1 MWMSNRPR
9 FLCLVLLLFFREQ
22 RINDDTLMQ
31 ANNDNP
37 VLNNP
42 YEEPQYYY
50 DTDMN
55 GNIDYA
61 TVINGRRP
69 FGYDVNIV
77 PKKRGDKTFFSQEDF
92 ISVDPNAEFINGIRK
107 EVKAWR
113 EAGYPKASRIT
124 KELLD
129 FWFNNKERRANLRL
143 FFCQREAVET
153 AVWLNEIAER
163 DPNTGNY
170 ILNLLGERRHTVST
184 DDAYVLPRTAFKM
197 ATGTGKTVVMAMLIL
212 YNYLNKRANPMD
224 THYADHFLLCAPG
237 ITIRDRLSVLQLD
250 YSQRSNNF
258 ERTDYYHQ
266 RGLIPPQFEKELGG
280 LNASITIVN
289 YQQFLP
295 RVFSGKH
302 ASPLDGKQKWV
313 DGELVTQKDKED
325 YSVMLSRIL
334 EKGVKG
340 KRIVVIN
347 DEAHHCYL
355 PRQNKDKS
363 LTDDEKSDLKQENE
377 AAMVW
382 YEGLRQMKLLGYK
395 LQQVYDLSATP
406 YYLKGS
412 GYPEYSLFPWVVS
425 DFGLVDAIESGLVK
439 IPYLPAYDN
448 TTDLDE
454 PKLRNIYECI
464 KDKLPK
470 RGIRA
475 QKKKDKEDKVETSAL
490 AVQAPNL
497 PTLLN
502 TALEQFVKDYEDYD
516 RGLRQAYEAMGTLY
530 TAPPVLIVV
539 CNNTT
544 VSHEVY
550 RDIAGYQDGVNEDGE
565 PRYRKGRFDV
575 FSNYDGMG
583 LPKEKFPTLLI
594 DSSALDEAST
604 RIDEAFKKAYANE
617 IEEFR
622 HEYANQHGA
631 GSADNLTDADILR
644 EVVNTVGKPGK
655 LGGDIKCVVSVSM
668 LTEGWDANTVTHVC
682 GIRAFGS
689 QLLCEQVVGRA
700 LRRQSYDLIPYD
712 KLGREIDRKDLYKY
726 KEENVTYK
734 FPPEYAR
741 IIGVPFNTFKG
752 GDTVVTKP
760 QKPKAV
766 IRALPER
773 QQMEIRFPVITGY
786 RSDNI
791 EGSLKADFTG
801 LQKFQLNFNQ
811 IPTET
816 ILQTVVNGDQKM
828 LKTDYKDL
836 RDSQV
841 IYYFAHLM
849 IREYYTSREHGQ
861 QFQKFPDIKQ
871 IVETWYNEQLEIVG
885 GDGSTEQKRLVMLW
899 DYKAVLGNINEG
911 IHKANADHE
920 EISAVLNYYNP
931 EGSTIH
937 VYRPTNKTVYPTQK
951 SHVNYVIAEDNSWQQ
966 IAAKT
971 LDAME
976 CVECWVKNTYLGFR
990 IPFTVGDENKE
1001 YQPTFIV
1008 RVKGINL
1015 IVECE
1020 DFDNDKSGN
1029 KEAKR
1034 HYLKDYWIPAANNL
1048 KTYGTW
1054 DLLEVRDIDQLE
1066 KLINDKI
1073 KQL

>member
-1 MWMSNRPR
+1 
-9 FLCLVLLLFFREQ
+9 
-22 RINDDTLMQ
+22 MQ
-31 ANNDNP
+31 ANNENP

-50 DTDMN
+50 DTDLN

-77 PKKRGDKTFFSQEDF
+77 PKKRGEKTFFSQEDF

-107 EVKAWR
+107 EVKTWR

-170 ILNLLGERRHTVST
+170 ILNLLGERRHTVSK

-313 DGELVTQKDKED
+313 DGALVTQKDKED
-325 YSVMLSRIL
+325 YSVMLSHIL

-439 IPYLPAYDN
+439 IPFLPAYDN

-454 PKLRNIYECI
+454 PKLRNIYESI

-470 RGIRA
+470 RGMRA
-475 QKKKDKEDKVETSAL
+475 QKKKDKEDHVDTSAL

-712 KLGREIDRKDLYKY
+712 KLGREIDRKDLKRYNP
-726 KEENVTYK
+726 ENVTYK

-752 GDTVVTKP
+752 GQTVVTKP
-760 QKPKAV
+760 QKPKAI

-791 EGSLKADFTG
+791 EGSLTADFTG
-801 LQKFQLNFNQ
+801 LPMFKLDFGM

-816 ILQTVVNGDQKM
+816 VLETIVNGDKKM
-828 LKTDYKDL
+828 LKADYL
-836 RDSQV
+836 EFRDNEV

-849 IREYYTSREHGQ
+849 IREFYRDPNGYQ
-861 QFQKFPDIKQ
+861 QFQKFPDIKT
-871 IVETWYNEQLEIVG
+871 IVETWYNEQLEIIG

-899 DYKAVLGNINEG
+899 NYKAVLDNIMEG
-911 IHKANADHE
+911 VHKANEDHE

-937 VYRPTNKTVYPTQK
+937 VYRPTNKAVYPTQK

-966 IAAKT
+966 IATKT
-971 LDAME
+971 LDAMD

-990 IPFTVGDENKE
+990 IPYTVGDENKE

-1020 DFDNDKSGN
+1020 DFDGDKSGN

-1048 KTYGTW
+1048 KSYGTW

>member
-1 MWMSNRPR
+1 MSK
-9 FLCLVLLLFFREQ
+9 LSDQDSIQLES
-22 RINDDTLMQ
+22 IQ
-31 ANNDNP
+31 ANDNP

-42 YEEPQYYY
+42 YEEPKYYY

-55 GNIDYA
+55 GNIDYK
-61 TVINGRRP
+61 TVKDGRRP
-69 FGYDVNIV
+69 YGYDVNIV
-77 PKKRGDKTFFSQEDF
+77 PNRKGEQTIFAQDDF
-92 ISVDPNAEFINGIRK
+92 VSTDPNAEFINTIRS

-129 FWFNNKERRANLRL
+129 FWFNNKERRTSLRL

-170 ILNLLGERRHTVST
+170 ILNQLGERRHTVST

-197 ATGTGKTVVMAMLIL
+197 ATGTGKTVVMAMFIL

-237 ITIRDRLSVLQLD
+237 ITIRDRLGVLRLD
-250 YSQRSNNF
+250 YSKRSNDF

-266 RGLIPPQFEKELGG
+266 RGLIPLQFEKELGG
-280 LNASITIVN
+280 LNSSITIVN

-302 ASPLDGKQKWV
+302 ASPLDGKQKWIK
-313 DGELVTQKDKED
+313 GELVTQKDKED
-325 YSVMLSRIL
+325 YSVMLSRVL

-355 PRQNKDKS
+355 PKLNKDKS

-395 LQQVYDLSATP
+395 IQHVYDLSATP
-406 YYLKGS
+406 YFLKGS
-412 GYPEYSLFPWVVS
+412 GYKEYSLFPWVVS

-439 IPYLPAYDN
+439 IPFLPAFDN
-448 TTDLDE
+448 TDQLDE
-454 PKLRNIYECI
+454 PKLRNLYEHI
-464 KDKLPK
+464 REQLPR
-470 RGIRA
+470 RGIRG
-475 QKKKDKEDKVETSAL
+475 QRKKDKEDNVDVSLMAQPPK
-490 AVQAPNL
+490 L
-497 PTLLN
+497 PTLLKV
-502 TALEQFVKDYEDYD
+502 ALEQFVKDYEDYD
-516 RGLRQAYEAMGTLY
+516 RGLRQDYEAQGTLY

-550 RDIAGYQDGVNEDGE
+550 REIAGYQYGVNENGE
-565 PRYRKGRFDV
+565 PRYQKGNFSV
-575 FSNYDGMG
+575 FSNYDEMG
-583 LPKEKFPTLLI
+583 LPKDKFPTLLI
-594 DSSALDEAST
+594 DSSALDEAAI
-604 RIDEAFKKAYANE
+604 RIDEAFKKAYAQE
-617 IEEFR
+617 IEEYK
-622 HEYANQHGA
+622 HEYATQHGA
-631 GSADNLTDADILR
+631 GAADKITDADILR

-700 LRRQSYDLIPYD
+700 LRRQSYNLIPYNNNG
-712 KLGREIDRKDLYKY
+712 KEIQHKDIHRYNP
-726 KEENVTYK
+726 ENITYK

-752 GDTVVTKP
+752 GNTVVTPP
-760 QKPKAV
+760 QKPKNV

-773 QQMEIRFPVITGY
+773 QAAMEIRFPVITGY

-791 EGSLKADFTG
+791 EGTLKADFTG
-801 LQKFQLNFNQ
+801 LPKFVLDFNK

-816 ILQTVVNGDQKM
+816 VLQTIVNGEQKM
-828 LKTDYKDL
+828 MMADYKEL

-849 IREYYTSREHGQ
+849 IREYYTSNEHGQ
-861 QFQKFPDIKQ
+861 QFQKFPDIKK
-871 IVETWYNEQLEIVG
+871 IVEAWYNDQLEIRG
-885 GDGSTEQKRLVMLW
+885 GDGSPEQKRLVMLW
-899 DYKAVLGNINEG
+899 DYKAVLTSIMDGV
-911 IHKANADHE
+911 HQANADKE
-920 EISAVLNYYNP
+920 VISAVLNYYNP
-931 EGSTIH
+931 EGSTVH
-937 VYRPTNKTVYPTQK
+937 VFRPTNKTVYPTKK
-951 SHVNYVIAEDNSWQQ
+951 SHVNYVVTEENGWQQ
-966 IAAKT
+966 IAADT
-971 LDAME
+971 LDSMDNVVA
-976 CVECWVKNTYLGFR
+976 WVRNSYLGFR
-990 IPFTVGDENKE
+990 VPYTVGDENRE
-1001 YQPTFIV
+1001 YQPSLIV
-1008 RVKGINL
+1008 KVKLHDESTLNL
-1015 IVECE
+1015 IVECL
-1020 DFDNDKSGN
+1020 DFDGDNTGN
-1029 KEAKR
+1029 KAAKR
-1034 HYLKDYWIPAANNL
+1034 HYVKDYWIPAANNQ
-1048 KTYGTW
+1048 KKYGQW
-1054 DLLEVRDIDQLE
+1054 DLLEVRNIDNLE
-1066 KLINDKI
+1066 TLINEKI
-1073 KQL
+1073 KKQ

>member
-1 MWMSNRPR
+1 
-9 FLCLVLLLFFREQ
+9 
-22 RINDDTLMQ
+22 MQ
-31 ANNDNP
+31 ATNNENP

-55 GNIDYA
+55 GNIDYE

-69 FGYDVNIV
+69 YGYDVNIV
-77 PKKRGDKTFFSQEDF
+77 PKKRGGQTIFSQEDF
-92 ISVDPNAEFINGIRK
+92 ASVDPNAEFINTIRK

-129 FWFNNKERRANLRL
+129 FWFCNQERRANLRL

-170 ILNLLGERRHTVST
+170 ILNLLAERRHSVSA
-184 DDAYVLPRTAFKM
+184 DDAFVLPRTAFKM

-237 ITIRDRLSVLQLD
+237 ITIRDRLGVLQLD

-295 RVFSGKH
+295 RVFAGKH
-302 ASPLDGKQKWV
+302 ASPLDGKQRWV
-313 DGELVTQKDKED
+313 NGELVTQKEKED
-325 YSVMLSRIL
+325 YSVLLSRIL

-355 PRQNKDKS
+355 PRQSKDKS
-363 LTDDEKSDLKQENE
+363 LSDDEKSELKQENE
-377 AAMVW
+377 TAMVW

-439 IPYLPAYDN
+439 IPFLPAYDN
-448 TTDLDE
+448 AEGLDE
-454 PKLRNIYECI
+454 PKLRNIYESV

-470 RGIRA
+470 RGIRG
-475 QKKKDKEDKVETSAL
+475 QKKKDKEENVDKTAL
-490 AVQAPNL
+490 GIQPPKL

-502 TALEQFVKDYEDYD
+502 IALEQFVKDYEDYD

-550 RDIAGYQDGVNEDGE
+550 RDIAGYQDGVSEEGE
-565 PRYRKGRFDV
+565 PKYRKGRFDV
-575 FSNYDGMG
+575 FSNYDAMG
-583 LPKEKFPTLLI
+583 LPKDKCPTLLI
-594 DSSALDEAST
+594 DSSALDEASAT
-604 RIDEAFKKAYANE
+604 IDETFKKAYAKE

-631 GSADNLTDADILR
+631 GSADSLTDADILR

-700 LRRQSYDLIPYD
+700 LRRQSYDLVAYD
-712 KLGREIDRKDLYKY
+712 KLGREIDRKDLHRYKP
-726 KEENVTYK
+726 ENITYK

-752 GDTVVTKP
+752 GQTVVTKP
-760 QKPKAV
+760 QKPKA
-766 IRALPER
+766 ILRALPER

-786 RSDNI
+786 RSDNV
-791 EGSLKADFTG
+791 EGTLTADFTG
-801 LQKFQLNFNQ
+801 LPKFRLDFKQ

-816 ILQTVVNGDQKM
+816 VLQTIVNGDQKM
-828 LKTDYKDL
+828 LKSDYQEL
-836 RDSQV
+836 RDTQV

-849 IREYYTSREHGQ
+849 IREFYTSREHGQ
-861 QFQKFPDIKQ
+861 QFQKFPDIRR
-871 IVETWYNEQLEIVG
+871 IVETWYNEQLEIIG
-885 GDGSTEQKRLVMLW
+885 GDGSPEQKRLVMLW
-899 DYKAVLGNINEG
+899 NYKAVLDNINEG

-920 EISAVLNYYNP
+920 EITAVLNYYNP
-931 EGSTIH
+931 EGSTRY
-937 VYRPTNKTVYPTQK
+937 VYRPTNKPVYPTQK
-951 SHVNYVIAEDNSWQQ
+951 SHVNYVIAEDNSWQE

-971 LDAME
+971 FDAMD
-976 CVECWVKNTYLGFR
+976 CVEAWVRNQYLGFR
-990 IPFTVGDENKE
+990 IPYTVGDENKE
-1001 YQPTFIV
+1001 YLPTFIV
-1008 RVKGINL
+1008 KTKDVNL
-1015 IVECE
+1015 IVECQ
-1020 DFDNDKSGN
+1020 DFDADGSGN

-1048 KTYGTW
+1048 KTFGGW
-1054 DLLEVRDIDQLE
+1054 QLLEVRDIDQLE
-1066 KLINDKI
+1066 DSILKAI
-1073 KQL
+1073 

>member
-1 MWMSNRPR
+1 
-9 FLCLVLLLFFREQ
+9 
-22 RINDDTLMQ
+22 MQ

-42 YEEPQYYY
+42 YEEPMYYY

-69 FGYDVNIV
+69 YGYDVNIV

-113 EAGYPKASRIT
+113 EGGYQKASRIT

-170 ILNLLGERRHTVST
+170 ILNLLTERRHTVSS

-250 YSQRSNNF
+250 NSQRSNNF

-280 LNASITIVN
+280 LNSSITIVN

-295 RVFSGKH
+295 RVFAGKH

-313 DGELVTQKDKED
+313 NGELVTQKETES
-325 YSVMLSRIL
+325 YSVLLSRIL

-340 KRIVVIN
+340 KRIVIIN

-355 PRQNKDKS
+355 PRQTKDKS
-363 LTDDEKSDLKQENE
+363 LTTDEKNDLKQENDT
-377 AAMVW
+377 AMVW

-395 LQQVYDLSATP
+395 LQHVYDLSATP

-439 IPYLPAYDN
+439 IPFLPAYDN
-448 TTDLDE
+448 TPDLDE

-475 QKKKDKEDKVETSAL
+475 QKKKDKEDNVDTSAL
-490 AVQAPNL
+490 SVQAPNL

-550 RDIAGYQDGVNEDGE
+550 RDIAGYQDGVNKDGE
-565 PRYRKGRFDV
+565 PRYRHGRFDV

-604 RIDEAFKKAYANE
+604 RIDEVFKKAYANE

-712 KLGREIDRKDLYKY
+712 KLGREIDRKDLKKY
-726 KEENVTYK
+726 NPENITYK

-741 IIGVPFNTFKG
+741 VIGVPFNTFKG
-752 GDTVVTKP
+752 GQTVVTKP
-760 QKPKAV
+760 QKPKAI

-791 EGSLKADFTG
+791 EGSLTADFTD
-801 LQKFQLNFNQ
+801 LPKFKLDFNK
-811 IPTET
+811 IPTKT
-816 ILQTVVNGDQKM
+816 VLQTIVNGDKKM
-828 LKTDYKDL
+828 LKTDYKEL
-836 RDSQV
+836 RDSQI

-899 DYKAVLGNINEG
+899 NYKAVLDNIMEG
-911 IHKANADHE
+911 VHKANEDHE

-971 LDAME
+971 LDSME

-990 IPFTVGDENKE
+990 IPYTVGDENKE

-1020 DFDNDKSGN
+1020 DFDSDKSGN

-1048 KTYGTW
+1048 KTYGQW

>member
-1 MWMSNRPR
+1 
-9 FLCLVLLLFFREQ
+9 
-22 RINDDTLMQ
+22 MQ

-77 PKKRGDKTFFSQEDF
+77 PKKRGEKTFFSQEDF

-170 ILNLLGERRHTVST
+170 ILNLLSERRHTVSK

-363 LTDDEKSDLKQENE
+363 LTEDEKSDLKQENE

-439 IPYLPAYDN
+439 IPFLPAYDN

-454 PKLRNIYECI
+454 PKLRNIYDSI

-475 QKKKDKEDKVETSAL
+475 QKKKDKEDRSAEGRLQGKNVDTSIL
-490 AVQAPNL
+490 SVQAPNL

-712 KLGREIDRKDLYKY
+712 KLGREIDRKELYKY

-760 QKPKAV
+760 QKPKAI

-801 LQKFQLNFNQ
+801 LPKFQLNFNQ

-816 ILQTVVNGDQKM
+816 VLQTVVNGDQKM
-828 LKTDYKDL
+828 LKTDYKEL
-836 RDSQV
+836 RDLQV

-899 DYKAVLGNINEG
+899 NYKAVLDNIMEG
-911 IHKANADHE
+911 VHKANEDHE

-966 IAAKT
+966 IAAQT
-971 LDAME
+971 LDSME

-990 IPFTVGDENKE
+990 IPYTVGDENKE

-1020 DFDNDKSGN
+1020 DFDSDKSGN

>member
-1 MWMSNRPR
+1 
-9 FLCLVLLLFFREQ
+9 
-22 RINDDTLMQ
+22 MQ

-42 YEEPQYYY
+42 YEEPMYYY

-61 TVINGRRP
+61 TVIDGRRP

-107 EVKAWR
+107 EVKTWR

-129 FWFNNKERRANLRL
+129 FWFNNKERRPNLRL

-170 ILNLLGERRHTVST
+170 ILNLLTERRHTVSK

-237 ITIRDRLSVLQLD
+237 ITIRDRLAVLQLD

-280 LNASITIVN
+280 LNSSITIVN

-295 RVFSGKH
+295 RVFAGKH
-302 ASPLDGKQKWV
+302 ASPLDGKIV
-313 DGELVTQKDKED
+313 YRDGEMVQQKETED
-325 YSVMLSRIL
+325 YSVMLSRVL

-340 KRIVVIN
+340 KRIIVIN

-355 PRQNKDKS
+355 PRNTKDKS
-363 LTDDEKSDLKQENE
+363 LTDDEKSDLKQENDT
-377 AAMVW
+377 AMVW

-395 LQQVYDLSATP
+395 IQHVYDLSATP

-448 TTDLDE
+448 TPDLDE
-454 PKLRNIYECI
+454 PKLRNIYDSI

-470 RGIRA
+470 RGLRA
-475 QKKKDKEDKVETSAL
+475 QKKKDKEDNVDTSAL
-490 AVQAPNL
+490 TVQAPNL

-516 RGLRQAYEAMGTLY
+516 RGLRQAFEAMGTLY

-565 PRYRKGRFDV
+565 PRYRHGRFEV

-712 KLGREIDRKDLYKY
+712 KLGREIDRHDLYKY
-726 KEENVTYK
+726 NKENITYK

-752 GDTVVTKP
+752 GKTVVTKP
-760 QKPKAV
+760 QKPKAI

-773 QQMEIRFPVITGY
+773 QQMEIKFPVITGY

-791 EGSLKADFTG
+791 EGTLTADFTG
-801 LQKFQLNFNQ
+801 LPKFQLNFNQ

-816 ILQTVVNGDQKM
+816 ILETVVNGDQKM
-828 LKTDYKDL
+828 LKTDYKEL

-861 QFQKFPDIKQ
+861 QFQKFPDIKK
-871 IVETWYNEQLEIVG
+871 IVETWYNEQLEIIG
-885 GDGSTEQKRLVMLW
+885 GDGSPEQKRLVMLW
-899 DYKAVLGNINEG
+899 NYKAVLGNIMEG
-911 IHKANADHE
+911 VHKANADHE

-937 VYRPTNKTVYPTQK
+937 VYRPTNRPVYPTQK
-951 SHVNYVIAEDNSWQQ
+951 SHVNLVIAEDNSWQQ

-971 LDAME
+971 LDAMDS
-976 CVECWVKNTYLGFR
+976 VECWVKNTYLGFR
-990 IPFTVGDENKE
+990 IPYTVGDENKE

-1020 DFDNDKSGN
+1020 DFDSDKSGN

-1066 KLINDKI
+1066 KLINEKI
-1073 KQL
+1073 K

>member
-1 MWMSNRPR
+1 MDKDN
-9 FLCLVLLLFFREQ
+9 VITVQ
-22 RINDDTLMQ
+22 
-31 ANNDNP
+31 NDNP

-42 YEEPQYYY
+42 YEEPKYYY
-50 DTDMN
+50 DTDLS
-55 GNIDYA
+55 GNIDYNK
-61 TVINGRRP
+61 VINGRRP

-77 PKKRGDKTFFSQEDF
+77 PNKRGGQTFFSQGDF
-92 ISVDPNAEFINGIRK
+92 SSADPNAEFINTIRE
-107 EVKAWR
+107 EVKKWR
-113 EAGYPKASRIT
+113 LDGYPRASRIT

-129 FWFNNKERRANLRL
+129 YWFNNKERQSNLRL

-170 ILNLLGERRHTVST
+170 ILNLLGERRHTVSQ

-237 ITIRDRLSVLQLD
+237 ITIRDRLGVLQLD
-250 YSQRSNNF
+250 FSQRSNNF

-280 LNASITIVN
+280 LNSSITIVN

-313 DGELVTQKDKED
+313 DGKLVQQKDKED

-340 KRIVVIN
+340 KRIIIIN

-355 PRQNKDKS
+355 PKDIKEK
-363 LTDDEKSDLKQENE
+363 LNADEKSEMKSENE
-377 AAMVW
+377 NARVW

-395 LQQVYDLSATP
+395 IQHVYDLSATP

-412 GYPEYSLFPWVVS
+412 GYKEYSLYPWVVS

-439 IPYLPAYDN
+439 IPFLPAYDN
-448 TTDLDE
+448 TTDLEE
-454 PKLRNIYECI
+454 PKLRNIYEFV

-470 RGIRA
+470 RGMKA
-475 QKKKDKEDKVETSAL
+475 QKKKDKEEKVDPQNTIA
-490 AVQAPNL
+490 AQAPNL

-502 TALEQFVKDYEDYD
+502 TALEQFVKDYEDYYK
-516 RGLRQAYEAMGTLY
+516 GLRESFEAMGSLY
-530 TAPPVLIVV
+530 SAPPVMIVV

-544 VSHEVY
+544 VSYEVY
-550 RDIAGYQDGVNEDGE
+550 RDIAGYQDGVDNEGE
-565 PRYRKGRFDV
+565 PRYRHGRFPI
-575 FSNYDGMG
+575 FSNYDKMG

-594 DSSALDEAST
+594 DSSALDDASA
-604 RIDEAFKKAYANE
+604 RIDEAFKKAYAKE
-617 IEEFR
+617 IEEFK
-622 HEYANQHGA
+622 HEYANLHGA
-631 GSADNLTDADILR
+631 GSADNITDADILR

-712 KLGREIDRKDLYKY
+712 KLGREIDRKKLHKY
-726 KEENVTYK
+726 SPENVTYK

-752 GDTVVTKP
+752 GQTVVTPP
-760 QKPKAV
+760 QKPKN
-766 IRALPER
+766 ILRALPER
-773 QQMEIRFPVITGY
+773 QQQMEIRFPVITGY

-791 EGSLKADFTG
+791 EGTLVADFTN
-801 LQKFQLNFNQ
+801 LPKFKLDFNK

-816 ILQTVVNGDQKM
+816 VLQTVVNGDKQM
-828 LKTDYKDL
+828 LKTDYLEL

-861 QFQKFPDIKQ
+861 QFQRFPDIKC
-871 IVETWYNEQLEIVG
+871 IVEKWYNEQLEIVG
-885 GDGSTEQKRLVMLW
+885 GDGSQEQKRLVMLW
-899 DYKAVLGNINEG
+899 NYKAVLDNINEG

-920 EISAVLNYYNP
+920 EITAVLNYYNP
-931 EGSTIH
+931 EETTAH
-937 VYRPTNKTVYPTQK
+937 VYRATNKDVYPTEN

-971 LDAME
+971 LDSMDNVIA
-976 CVECWVKNTYLGFR
+976 WVKNDYLGLR
-990 IPFTVGDENKE
+990 IPYTVGDENKV
-1001 YQPTFIV
+1001 YLPTFIV
-1008 RVKGINL
+1008 KVKKADESIINL

-1020 DFDNDKSGN
+1020 KFDSDKTGN
-1029 KEAKR
+1029 KDSKR
-1034 HYLKDYWIPAANNL
+1034 HYLKERWIPAANNL
-1048 KTYGTW
+1048 KTYGQW
-1054 DLLEVRDIDQLE
+1054 DLLEVENIDQLKE
-1066 KLINDKI
+1066 LINVKI
-1073 KQL
+1073 K

>member
-1 MWMSNRPR
+1 
-9 FLCLVLLLFFREQ
+9 
-22 RINDDTLMQ
+22 MQ

-42 YEEPQYYY
+42 YEEPRYYY

-61 TVINGRRP
+61 TIIDGRRP

-77 PKKRGDKTFFSQEDF
+77 PKKRGEKTFFSQEDF

-113 EAGYPKASRIT
+113 DAGYPKASRIT

-129 FWFNNKERRANLRL
+129 FWFNNKERRPNLRL

-163 DPNTGNY
+163 DPNTGYY
-170 ILNLLGERRHTVST
+170 ILNLLAERRHTVSK
-184 DDAYVLPRTAFKM
+184 DDNFVLPRTAFKM
-197 ATGTGKTVVMAMLIL
+197 ATGTGKTVVMAMFIL
-212 YNYLNKRANPMD
+212 YNYLNKRATPMD

-250 YSQRSNNF
+250 YSQRSNNY
-258 ERTDYYHQ
+258 ERSDYYHQ

-280 LNASITIVN
+280 LNSSITILN

-302 ASPLDGKQKWV
+302 ASPLDGKIV
-313 DGELVTQKDKED
+313 YRDGEMVQQKESED
-325 YSVMLSRIL
+325 YSVLLSRVL

-355 PRQNKDKS
+355 PRQTKDKS
-363 LTDDEKSDLKQENE
+363 LTDDEKSDLKQENDT
-377 AAMVW
+377 AMVW

-395 LQQVYDLSATP
+395 LQHVYDLSATP

-470 RGIRA
+470 RGLRA
-475 QKKKDKEDKVETSAL
+475 QKKKDKEDQEKNDGKDAKTSAL
-490 AVQAPNL
+490 AQAPNL

-516 RGLRQAYEAMGTLY
+516 RGLRHAYEEMGSLY
-530 TAPPVLIVV
+530 SAPPVLIVV

-550 RDIAGYQDGVNEDGE
+550 RDLAGYQDGVNEDGE
-565 PRYRKGRFDV
+565 PRYRHGRFEV
-575 FSNYDGMG
+575 FSNYDGYG
-583 LPKEKFPTLLI
+583 NPKPKCPTLLI

-604 RIDEAFKKAYANE
+604 RIDDSFKKAYAQE
-617 IEEFR
+617 IEDFR
-622 HEYANQHGA
+622 HEFANQHGA

-700 LRRQSYDLIPYD
+700 LRRQSYDLIPYN
-712 KLGREIDRKDLYKY
+712 KQGKEIDRKELYKY
-726 KEENVTYK
+726 NKENITYK

-752 GDTVVTKP
+752 GKTVVTKP
-760 QKPKAV
+760 QKPKAI

-773 QQMEIRFPVITGY
+773 QQMEIKFPVITGY

-791 EGSLKADFTG
+791 EGSLTANFTDLPKFKLDFN
-801 LQKFQLNFNQ
+801 K

-816 ILQTVVNGDQKM
+816 VLQTVVNGDQKM
-828 LKTDYKDL
+828 LKTDYKEL

-841 IYYFAHLM
+841 VYYFAHLM
-849 IREYYTSREHGQ
+849 IREYYTSPEHGQ
-861 QFQKFPDIKQ
+861 QFQKFPDIRN
-871 IVETWYNEQLEIVG
+871 IVEQWYNEQLEIIG
-885 GDGSTEQKRLVMLW
+885 GDGSAEQKRLVMLW
-899 DYKAVLGNINEG
+899 NYKAVLSNIMEG
-911 IHKANADHE
+911 VHKANADHE

-931 EGSTIH
+931 EGSTSH
-937 VYRPTNKTVYPTQK
+937 VYRPTNRPVYSTLK

-966 IAAKT
+966 IAAQT
-971 LDAME
+971 LDSME
-976 CVECWVKNTYLGFR
+976 CVETWVKNTYLGFR
-990 IPFTVGDENKE
+990 IPYTVGDENKE
-1001 YQPTFIV
+1001 YQPTFIIK
-1008 RVKGINL
+1008 VKGINL

-1020 DFDNDKSGN
+1020 DFDSDKSGN
-1029 KEAKR
+1029 KGDKH

-1054 DLLEVRDIDQLE
+1054 DLLEVNDIDQLE
-1066 KLINDKI
+1066 KLINEKI
-1073 KQL
+1073 KNL

>member
-1 MWMSNRPR
+1 
-9 FLCLVLLLFFREQ
+9 
-22 RINDDTLMQ
+22 MQ

-42 YEEPQYYY
+42 YEEPMYYY

-61 TVINGRRP
+61 TVIDGRRP

-107 EVKAWR
+107 EVKTWR

-129 FWFNNKERRANLRL
+129 FWFNNKERRPNLRL

-170 ILNLLGERRHTVST
+170 ILNLLTERRHTVSK

-237 ITIRDRLSVLQLD
+237 ITIRDRLAVLQLD

-280 LNASITIVN
+280 LNSSITIVN

-295 RVFSGKH
+295 RVFAGKH
-302 ASPLDGKQKWV
+302 ASPLDGKIV
-313 DGELVTQKDKED
+313 YRDGEMVQQKETED
-325 YSVMLSRIL
+325 YSVMLSRVL

-340 KRIVVIN
+340 KRIIVIN

-355 PRQNKDKS
+355 PRNTKDKS
-363 LTDDEKSDLKQENE
+363 LTDDEKSDLKQENDT
-377 AAMVW
+377 AMVW

-395 LQQVYDLSATP
+395 IQHVYDLSATP

-448 TTDLDE
+448 TPDLDE
-454 PKLRNIYECI
+454 PKLRNIYDSI

-470 RGIRA
+470 RGLRA
-475 QKKKDKEDKVETSAL
+475 QKKKDKEDNVDTSAL
-490 AVQAPNL
+490 TVQAPNL

-516 RGLRQAYEAMGTLY
+516 RGLRQAFEAMGTLY

-565 PRYRKGRFDV
+565 PRYRHGRFEV

-712 KLGREIDRKDLYKY
+712 KLGREIDRHDLYKY
-726 KEENVTYK
+726 NKENVTYK

-752 GDTVVTKP
+752 GKTVVTKP
-760 QKPKAV
+760 QKPKAI

-773 QQMEIRFPVITGY
+773 QQMEIKYPVITGY

-791 EGSLKADFTG
+791 EGTLTADFTG
-801 LQKFQLNFNQ
+801 LPKFQLNFNQ

-816 ILQTVVNGDQKM
+816 ILETVVNGDQKM
-828 LKTDYKDL
+828 LKTDYKEL

-861 QFQKFPDIKQ
+861 QFQKFPDIKK
-871 IVETWYNEQLEIVG
+871 IVETWYNEQLEIIS
-885 GDGSTEQKRLVMLW
+885 GDGSPEQKRLVMLW
-899 DYKAVLGNINEG
+899 NYKAVLGNIMEG
-911 IHKANADHE
+911 VHKANADHE
-920 EISAVLNYYNP
+920 EISSVLNYYNP

-937 VYRPTNKTVYPTQK
+937 VYRPTNRPVYPTQK
-951 SHVNYVIAEDNSWQQ
+951 SHVNLVIAEDNSWQQ

-971 LDAME
+971 LDAMDS
-976 CVECWVKNTYLGFR
+976 VECWVKNTYLGFR
-990 IPFTVGDENKE
+990 IPYTVGDENKE

-1020 DFDNDKSGN
+1020 DFDSDKSGN

-1066 KLINDKI
+1066 KLINEKF
-1073 KQL
+1073 K

>member
-1 MWMSNRPR
+1 
-9 FLCLVLLLFFREQ
+9 
-22 RINDDTLMQ
+22 MQ
-31 ANNDNP
+31 ASNDNP

-42 YEEPQYYY
+42 YEEPKYYY

-69 FGYDVNIV
+69 YGYDVNIV
-77 PKKRGDKTFFSQEDF
+77 PKKRGDQTIFSQKAF

-107 EVKAWR
+107 EVKEWR

-170 ILNLLGERRHTVST
+170 IMNLLGERRHTVSM

-313 DGELVTQKDKED
+313 NGELVTQKDKED

-340 KRIVVIN
+340 KRIVIIN

-355 PRQNKDKS
+355 PKQNKDKS

-395 LQQVYDLSATP
+395 IQQVYDLSATP

-439 IPYLPAYDN
+439 IPFLPAYDN

-475 QKKKDKEDKVETSAL
+475 QKKKDKEDNVDTSVL
-490 AVQAPNL
+490 TVQAPNL

-530 TAPPVLIVV
+530 TTPPVLIVV

-550 RDIAGYQDGVNEDGE
+550 RDIAGYQDGVNENGE

-712 KLGREIDRKDLYKY
+712 RTGQEIDRKDLYKY

-752 GDTVVTKP
+752 GQTVVTKP
-760 QKPKAV
+760 QKPKAI

-791 EGSLKADFTG
+791 EGSLTADFSE
-801 LQKFQLNFNQ
+801 LPKFQLNFNQ
-811 IPTET
+811 IPYET
-816 ILQTVVNGDQKM
+816 ILQTIVNGDQKL
-828 LKTDYKDL
+828 LKTDYKEL

-861 QFQKFPDIKQ
+861 QFQKFPNIKN
-871 IVETWYNEQLEIVG
+871 IVETWYNEQLEIIG
-885 GDGSTEQKRLVMLW
+885 GDGSPEQKRLVMLW
-899 DYKAVLGNINEG
+899 NYKAVLDNIMEG
-911 IHKANADHE
+911 VHKANADHE

-937 VYRPTNKTVYPTQK
+937 VYRPTNKSVWPTQK

-971 LDAME
+971 LDKMD

-990 IPFTVGDENKE
+990 IPYTVGDENKE

-1008 RVKGINL
+1008 KVKGINL

-1020 DFDNDKSGN
+1020 DFDSDKSGN

-1048 KTYGTW
+1048 KAYGTW

-1066 KLINDKI
+1066 KLINEKI

>member
-1 MWMSNRPR
+1 MDKDN
-9 FLCLVLLLFFREQ
+9 VITVQ
-22 RINDDTLMQ
+22 
-31 ANNDNP
+31 NDNP

-42 YEEPQYYY
+42 YEEPKYYY
-50 DTDMN
+50 DTDLS
-55 GNIDYA
+55 GNIDYNK
-61 TVINGRRP
+61 VINGRRP

-77 PKKRGDKTFFSQEDF
+77 PNKRGGQTIFSQGDF
-92 ISVDPNAEFINGIRK
+92 TSSDPNAEFINTIRE
-107 EVKAWR
+107 EVKKWR
-113 EAGYPKASRIT
+113 LEGYPRASRIT

-129 FWFNNKERRANLRL
+129 YWFDNKERPSNLRL

-170 ILNLLGERRHTVST
+170 ILNLLGERRHTVSQ
-184 DDAYVLPRTAFKM
+184 DDAFVLPRTAFKM

-237 ITIRDRLSVLQLD
+237 ITIRDRLGVLQLD
-250 YSQRSNNF
+250 FSQRSNNF

-280 LNASITIVN
+280 LNSSITIVN

-295 RVFSGKH
+295 RVFAGKH
-302 ASPLDGKQKWV
+302 ASPLDGKQKWI
-313 DGELVTQKDKED
+313 DGKLIQQKDKED
-325 YSVMLSRIL
+325 YSVMLNRIL

-340 KRIVVIN
+340 KRIVIIN

-355 PRQNKDKS
+355 PKDIKEK
-363 LTDDEKSDLKQENE
+363 LNADEKSEMKNENE
-377 AAMVW
+377 NARVW

-395 LQQVYDLSATP
+395 IQHVYDLSATP

-412 GYPEYSLFPWVVS
+412 GYKEYSLYPWVVS

-439 IPYLPAYDN
+439 IPFLPAYDN
-448 TTDLDE
+448 TTDLEE
-454 PKLRNIYECI
+454 PKLRNIYEFV

-470 RGIRA
+470 RGMKA
-475 QKKKDKEDKVETSAL
+475 QKKKDKEEKVDPQNTIA
-490 AVQAPNL
+490 AQAPNL

-516 RGLRQAYEAMGTLY
+516 KGLRESFEAMGSLY
-530 TAPPVLIVV
+530 SAPPVMIVV

-544 VSHEVY
+544 VSYEVY
-550 RDIAGYQDGVNEDGE
+550 RDIAGYQDGVDNVGE
-565 PRYRKGRFDV
+565 PRYRHGRFPI
-575 FSNYDGMG
+575 FSNYDEMG

-594 DSSALDEAST
+594 DSSALDDAST
-604 RIDEAFKKAYANE
+604 RIDEAFKKAYAKE
-617 IEEFR
+617 IEEFK
-622 HEYANQHGA
+622 HEYANLHGA
-631 GSADNLTDADILR
+631 GSADNITDADILR

-712 KLGREIDRKDLYKY
+712 KLGREIDRKKLHKY
-726 KEENVTYK
+726 SPENVTYK

-752 GDTVVTKP
+752 GQTVVTPP
-760 QKPKAV
+760 QKPKN
-766 IRALPER
+766 ILRALPER
-773 QQMEIRFPVITGY
+773 QQQMEIRFPVITGY

-791 EGSLKADFTG
+791 EGTLVADFTN
-801 LQKFQLNFNQ
+801 LPKFKLDFNK

-816 ILQTVVNGDQKM
+816 VLQTVVNGDKQM
-828 LKTDYKDL
+828 LKTDYLEL

-861 QFQKFPDIKQ
+861 QFQRFPDIKC
-871 IVETWYNEQLEIVG
+871 IVEKWYNEQLEIVG
-885 GDGSTEQKRLVMLW
+885 GDGSQEQKRLVMLW
-899 DYKAVLGNINEG
+899 NYKAVLDNINEG

-920 EISAVLNYYNP
+920 EITAVLNYYNP
-931 EGSTIH
+931 EETTAH
-937 VYRPTNKTVYPTQK
+937 VYRATNKDVYPTEK

-971 LDAME
+971 LDSMDNVIA
-976 CVECWVKNTYLGFR
+976 WVKNDYLGFR
-990 IPFTVGDENKE
+990 IPYTVGDENKV
-1001 YQPTFIV
+1001 YLPTFIV
-1008 RVKGINL
+1008 KVKKADESIINL

-1020 DFDNDKSGN
+1020 KFDSDKTGN
-1029 KEAKR
+1029 KDSKR
-1034 HYLKDYWIPAANNL
+1034 HYLKERWIPAANNL
-1048 KTYGTW
+1048 KTYGQW
-1054 DLLEVRDIDQLE
+1054 DLLEVENIDQLKE
-1066 KLINDKI
+1066 LINEKI
-1073 KQL
+1073 K

>member
-1 MWMSNRPR
+1 
-9 FLCLVLLLFFREQ
+9 
-22 RINDDTLMQ
+22 MQ

-42 YEEPQYYY
+42 YEEPRYYY

-55 GNIDYA
+55 GNIDYQNI
-61 TVINGRRP
+61 INGRRP
-69 FGYDVNIV
+69 FGYDVHIV
-77 PKKRGDKTFFSQEDF
+77 PKKRGDRTLFSQGDF
-92 ISVDPNAEFINGIRK
+92 VSADPNAEFINTIRS

-129 FWFNNKERRANLRL
+129 FWFNNKERKANLSL

-170 ILNLLGERRHTVST
+170 ILNLLGERRHSVSE
-184 DDAYVLPRTAFKM
+184 DDAFVLPRTAFKM

-237 ITIRDRLSVLQLD
+237 ITIRDRLGVLQLD
-250 YSQRSNNF
+250 FSKRSNDY

-266 RGLIPPQFEKELGG
+266 RNLIPRHFEKELGG
-280 LNASITIVN
+280 LNSSITIVN

-295 RVFSGKH
+295 RTFSGKH
-302 ASPLDGKQKWV
+302 ASPLDGKQKWK
-313 DGELVTQKDKED
+313 DGKLETQKDKED

-355 PRQNKDKS
+355 PRQDKNKTLS
-363 LTDDEKSDLKQENE
+363 EDEKNDLKQENE
-377 AAMVW
+377 TAMVW

-395 LQQVYDLSATP
+395 LQHVYDLSATP

-448 TTDLDE
+448 TPDLDE

-470 RGIRA
+470 RGMKA
-475 QKKKDKEDKVETSAL
+475 QKKKDKEDQAAGVDSVAIL
-490 AVQAPNL
+490 SQQAPNL

-502 TALEQFVKDYEDYD
+502 TALDQFVEDYKNYD
-516 RGLRQAYEAMGTLY
+516 RGLREDYEAMGTLY
-530 TAPPVLIVV
+530 TAPPVMIVV

-544 VSHEVY
+544 VSYEVY
-550 RDIAGYQDGVNEDGE
+550 REIAGYQDGVNEDGE
-565 PRYRKGRFDV
+565 PRYRQGRFDI
-575 FSNYDGMG
+575 FSNYDAMG
-583 LPKEKFPTLLI
+583 LPKNKFPTLLI

-604 RIDEAFKKAYANE
+604 RIDEAFKKAYADE
-617 IEEFR
+617 IEDFK

-700 LRRQSYDLIPYD
+700 LRRQSYDLIAYD
-712 KLGREIDRKDLYKY
+712 KLGREIDPKDIYKY
-726 KEENVTYK
+726 NKENITYK

-752 GDTVVTKP
+752 GQTVVTKP
-760 QKPKAV
+760 QKPKAIV
-766 IRALPER
+766 RALPER
-773 QQMEIRFPVITGY
+773 QATMEIRFPVITGY

-791 EGSLKADFTG
+791 EGTLSAKFEGLPKFVLDFN
-801 LQKFQLNFNQ
+801 K
-811 IPTET
+811 IPTKT
-816 ILQTVVNGDQKM
+816 ALQSVVNDKEYL
-828 LKTDYKDL
+828 LKTDYTEL

-861 QFQKFPDIKQ
+861 QFQRFPDIKQ
-871 IVETWYNEQLEIVG
+871 IVETWYNTQLEIRG
-885 GDGSTEQKRLVMLW
+885 GDGSLEQKRLVMLW
-899 DYKAVLGNINEG
+899 DYKAVLANIMEG
-911 IHKANADHE
+911 VHQANANQE
-920 EISAVLNYYNP
+920 TISAVLNYYNP
-931 EGSTIH
+931 EGSTVH
-937 VYRPTNKTVYPTQK
+937 VFRPTNRTVWPTQK
-951 SHVNYVIAEDNSWQQ
+951 SHVNYIIAEDNSWQQ
-966 IAAKT
+966 IVAQT
-971 LDAME
+971 LDRME
-976 CVECWVKNTYLGFR
+976 CVEAWVRNQYLGLR
-990 IPFTVGDENKE
+990 IPYTIGDENRE
-1001 YQPTFIV
+1001 YQPSFIV
-1008 RVKGINL
+1008 RTKGVNL

-1020 DFDNDKSGN
+1020 DFDGDKSGN

-1034 HYLKDYWIPAANNL
+1034 HYLKDYWLPAANNL
-1048 KTYGTW
+1048 KTYGQW
-1054 DLLEVRDIDQLE
+1054 QLLEVKDVDRLE
-1066 KLINDKI
+1066 EEILKVI
-1073 KQL
+1073 

>member
-1 MWMSNRPR
+1 
-9 FLCLVLLLFFREQ
+9 
-22 RINDDTLMQ
+22 MQ

-77 PKKRGDKTFFSQEDF
+77 PKKRGEKTFFSQEDF

-170 ILNLLGERRHTVST
+170 ILNLLSERRHTVSK

-363 LTDDEKSDLKQENE
+363 LTDDEKCDLKQENE

-439 IPYLPAYDN
+439 IPFLPAYDN

-454 PKLRNIYECI
+454 PKLRNIYDSI

-475 QKKKDKEDKVETSAL
+475 QKKKDKEDNVDTSVL
-490 AVQAPNL
+490 TVQAPNL

-550 RDIAGYQDGVNEDGE
+550 RDIAGYQDGFNEDGE

-760 QKPKAV
+760 QKPKAI

-801 LQKFQLNFNQ
+801 LPKFQLNFNQ

-816 ILQTVVNGDQKM
+816 VLQTVVNGDQKM
-828 LKTDYKDL
+828 LKTDYKEL
-836 RDSQV
+836 RDLQV

-899 DYKAVLGNINEG
+899 NYKAVLDNIMEG
-911 IHKANADHE
+911 VHKANEDHE

-931 EGSTIH
+931 EDSTIH

-966 IAAKT
+966 IAAQT
-971 LDAME
+971 LDSME

-990 IPFTVGDENKE
+990 IPYTVGDENKE

-1020 DFDNDKSGN
+1020 DFDSDKSGN

>member
-1 MWMSNRPR
+1 
-9 FLCLVLLLFFREQ
+9 
-22 RINDDTLMQ
+22 MQ
-31 ANNDNP
+31 TNNDNP

-42 YEEPQYYY
+42 YEEPMYYY

-77 PKKRGDKTFFSQEDF
+77 PKKRTGQAIFSQEDF
-92 ISVDPNAEFINGIRK
+92 VSVDPNAEFINGIRK

-170 ILNLLGERRHTVST
+170 ILNLLSERRHTVSS

-237 ITIRDRLSVLQLD
+237 ITIRDRLAVLQLD
-250 YSQRSNNF
+250 YSKRSSNY

-280 LNASITIVN
+280 LNSSITILN

-313 DGELVTQKDKED
+313 DGKLITQKDKED

-340 KRIVVIN
+340 KRIVIIN

-355 PRQNKDKS
+355 PKQIKDKS
-363 LTDDEKSDLKQENE
+363 LTDDEKSDLKQEND

-395 LQQVYDLSATP
+395 IQQVYDLSATP

-439 IPYLPAYDN
+439 IPFLPAYDN

-454 PKLRNIYECI
+454 PILRNIYECI

-475 QKKKDKEDKVETSAL
+475 QKKKDKEDNVDTSVL
-490 AVQAPNL
+490 TVQAPNL

-516 RGLRQAYEAMGTLY
+516 RGLRQAYEEMGSLY
-530 TAPPVLIVV
+530 SAPPVLIVV

-565 PRYRKGRFDV
+565 PRYRHGRFDV

-604 RIDEAFKKAYANE
+604 RIDDAFKKAYAHE

-712 KLGREIDRKDLYKY
+712 KTGKEIDRKELYRY

-752 GDTVVTKP
+752 GETVVTKP
-760 QKPKAV
+760 QKPKAI
-766 IRALPER
+766 IRALSER

-786 RSDNI
+786 RSDNV
-791 EGSLKADFTG
+791 EGTLTADFTN
-801 LQKFQLNFNQ
+801 LPRFKLDFNK

-816 ILQTVVNGDQKM
+816 ILQTVVNGEQKL
-828 LKTDYKDL
+828 LKTDYKEW

-861 QFQKFPDIKQ
+861 QFQKFPDIRN
-871 IVETWYNEQLEIVG
+871 IVETWYNEQLEIIG
-885 GDGSTEQKRLVMLW
+885 GDGSTEQKRLVMLCN
-899 DYKAVLGNINEG
+899 YKAVLSSINEG
-911 IHKANADHE
+911 IHQANADHE

-937 VYRPTNKTVYPTQK
+937 VYRPTNKSVWPTQK
-951 SHVNYVIAEDNSWQQ
+951 SHVNFVIAEDNSWQK

-971 LDAME
+971 FDAMDG
-976 CVECWVKNTYLGFR
+976 VECWVKNTYLGFR
-990 IPFTVGDENKE
+990 IPYTVGDETKE

-1020 DFDNDKSGN
+1020 DFDSDKSGN
-1029 KEAKR
+1029 KDAKR

-1048 KTYGTW
+1048 KNYGTW

-1066 KLINDKI
+1066 KLINEKI
-1073 KQL
+1073 K

>member
-1 MWMSNRPR
+1 
-9 FLCLVLLLFFREQ
+9 
-22 RINDDTLMQ
+22 MQ
-31 ANNDNP
+31 ATNDNP

-113 EAGYPKASRIT
+113 EGGYPKASRIT

-237 ITIRDRLSVLQLD
+237 ITIRDRLGVLQLD

-266 RGLIPPQFEKELGG
+266 RGLIPPQFEKDLGG

-363 LTDDEKSDLKQENE
+363 LTEDEKSDLKQENE

-439 IPYLPAYDN
+439 IPFLPAYDN
-448 TTDLDE
+448 TPDLDE
-454 PKLRNIYECI
+454 PKLRNIYDSI

-470 RGIRA
+470 RGMRA
-475 QKKKDKEDKVETSAL
+475 QKKKDKEDQVETPLIA
-490 AVQAPNL
+490 QAPNL

-502 TALEQFVKDYEDYD
+502 TALEQFVNDYIDYD

-726 KEENVTYK
+726 NKENITYK

-760 QKPKAV
+760 QKPKAI

-791 EGSLKADFTG
+791 EGSLTADFTG
-801 LQKFQLNFNQ
+801 LPKFQLNFNQ

-816 ILQTVVNGDQKM
+816 VLQTVVNGDQKM
-828 LKTDYKDL
+828 LKTDYKEL

-861 QFQKFPDIKQ
+861 QFQKFPDIKK
-871 IVETWYNEQLEIVG
+871 IVETWYNEQLEIIG
-885 GDGSTEQKRLVMLW
+885 GDGSADQKRLVMLW

-920 EISAVLNYYNP
+920 EITAVLNYYNP

-990 IPFTVGDENKE
+990 IPYTVGDENKE

-1020 DFDNDKSGN
+1020 DFDSDKSGN

-1054 DLLEVRDIDQLE
+1054 DLLEVRDIYQLE

>member
-1 MWMSNRPR
+1 M
-9 FLCLVLLLFFREQ
+9 EE
-22 RINDDTLMQ
+22 RIKGHFITCVIALM
-31 ANNDNP
+31 
-37 VLNNP
+37 
-42 YEEPQYYY
+42 
-50 DTDMN
+50 
-55 GNIDYA
+55 I
-61 TVINGRRP
+61 
-69 FGYDVNIV
+69 
-77 PKKRGDKTFFSQEDF
+77 
-92 ISVDPNAEFINGIRK
+92 
-107 EVKAWR
+107 
-113 EAGYPKASRIT
+113 
-124 KELLD
+124 
-129 FWFNNKERRANLRL
+129 LRL
-143 FFCQREAVET
+143 IQ
-153 AVWLNEIAER
+153 I
-163 DPNTGNY
+163 D
-170 ILNLLGERRHTVST
+170 I
-184 DDAYVLPRTAFKM
+184 DK
-197 ATGTGKTVVMAMLIL
+197 
-212 YNYLNKRANPMD
+212 LNKVEKRDGEKGKPEG
-224 THYADHFLLCAPG
+224 HY
-237 ITIRDRLSVLQLD
+237 
-250 YSQRSNNF
+250 
-258 ERTDYYHQ
+258 
-266 RGLIPPQFEKELGG
+266 
-280 LNASITIVN
+280 SITEIRNTLEAMNLV
-289 YQQFLP
+289 QC
-295 RVFSGKH
+295 K
-302 ASPLDGKQKWV
+302 DG
-313 DGELVTQKDKED
+313 
-325 YSVMLSRIL
+325 
-334 EKGVKG
+334 
-340 KRIVVIN
+340 N
-347 DEAHHCYL
+347 
-355 PRQNKDKS
+355 
-363 LTDDEKSDLKQENE
+363 
-377 AAMVW
+377 
-382 YEGLRQMKLLGYK
+382 
-395 LQQVYDLSATP
+395 
-406 YYLKGS
+406 
-412 GYPEYSLFPWVVS
+412 F
-425 DFGLVDAIESGLVK
+425 
-439 IPYLPAYDN
+439 LPAYDN

-454 PKLRNIYECI
+454 PKLRNIYESI

-475 QKKKDKEDKVETSAL
+475 QKKKDKEDKVDTSAL

-644 EVVNTVGKPGK
+644 EVVNTVGKSGK

-712 KLGREIDRKDLYKY
+712 KLGREIDRKDLKRYNP
-726 KEENVTYK
+726 ENVTYK

-752 GDTVVTKP
+752 GETVVTKP
-760 QKPKAV
+760 QKPKAI

-791 EGSLKADFTG
+791 EGALKADFTG
-801 LQKFQLNFNQ
+801 LPKFKLDFSK

-816 ILQTVVNGDQKM
+816 VLETIVNGDQKM
-828 LKTDYKDL
+828 LKTDYLEL

-841 IYYFAHLM
+841 VYYFAHLM

-899 DYKAVLGNINEG
+899 NYKAVLDNIMEG
-911 IHKANADHE
+911 VHKANEDHE

-990 IPFTVGDENKE
+990 IPYTVGDENKE

-1008 RVKGINL
+1008 RVKGTNL

-1020 DFDNDKSGN
+1020 DFDSDKSGN

>member
-1 MWMSNRPR
+1 
-9 FLCLVLLLFFREQ
+9 
-22 RINDDTLMQ
+22 MQ
-31 ANNDNP
+31 TNNDNP

-42 YEEPQYYY
+42 YEEPMYYY

-77 PKKRGDKTFFSQEDF
+77 PKKRTGQAIFSQEDF
-92 ISVDPNAEFINGIRK
+92 VSVDPNAEFINGIRK

-113 EAGYPKASRIT
+113 EAGYPKTSRIT

-170 ILNLLGERRHTVST
+170 ILNLLSERRHTVSS

-237 ITIRDRLSVLQLD
+237 ITIRDRLAVLQLD
-250 YSQRSNNF
+250 YSKRSSNY

-280 LNASITIVN
+280 LNSSITILN

-313 DGELVTQKDKED
+313 NGKLETQKDKED

-340 KRIVVIN
+340 KRIVIIN

-355 PRQNKDKS
+355 PKQVKDKS
-363 LTDDEKSDLKQENE
+363 LTDDEKNDLKQEND

-395 LQQVYDLSATP
+395 IQQVYDLSATP

-470 RGIRA
+470 RGLRA
-475 QKKKDKEDKVETSAL
+475 QKKKDKEDNVDTSKL
-490 AVQAPNL
+490 IVQAPNL

-502 TALEQFVKDYEDYD
+502 TALEQFVKDYENYD
-516 RGLRQAYEAMGTLY
+516 RGLRQAYEEMGSLY
-530 TAPPVLIVV
+530 SAPPVLIVV

-565 PRYRKGRFDV
+565 PRYRHGRFDV
-575 FSNYDGMG
+575 FSNYDGYG
-583 LPKEKFPTLLI
+583 NPKPKCPTLLI

-604 RIDEAFKKAYANE
+604 RIDDAFKKAYAQE
-617 IEEFR
+617 IEDFR
-622 HEYANQHGA
+622 HEYAIQHGA

-712 KLGREIDRKDLYKY
+712 KEGKEINRKELYKY
-726 KEENVTYK
+726 NEENITYK

-752 GDTVVTKP
+752 GQTVVTKP
-760 QKPKAV
+760 QKPKA
-766 IRALPER
+766 ILRALPER
-773 QQMEIRFPVITGY
+773 KQMEMRFPVITGY
-786 RSDNI
+786 RSDNV
-791 EGSLKADFTG
+791 EGTLTADFTN
-801 LQKFQLNFNQ
+801 LPKFKLDFNK

-816 ILQTVVNGDQKM
+816 ILQTVVNGEQKL
-828 LKTDYKDL
+828 LKTDYKEW

-899 DYKAVLGNINEG
+899 NYKAVLDNIMEG
-911 IHKANADHE
+911 VHKANEDHE

-931 EGSTIH
+931 EGSTIY
-937 VYRPTNKTVYPTQK
+937 VYRPTNKMVYPTQK

-990 IPFTVGDENKE
+990 IPYTVGDEAKE

-1020 DFDNDKSGN
+1020 NFDSDKSGN
-1029 KEAKR
+1029 KDAKR

-1048 KTYGTW
+1048 KNYGTW

-1066 KLINDKI
+1066 KLINEKI
-1073 KQL
+1073 K

>member
-1 MWMSNRPR
+1 
-9 FLCLVLLLFFREQ
+9 
-22 RINDDTLMQ
+22 MQ
-31 ANNDNP
+31 ANNENP

-42 YEEPQYYY
+42 YEEPMYYY

-77 PKKRGDKTFFSQEDF
+77 PNKRGGQAIFSQEDF
-92 ISVDPNAEFINGIRK
+92 VSVDPNAEFINGIRK
-107 EVKAWR
+107 EVKTWR

-170 ILNLLGERRHTVST
+170 ILNLLGERRHTVSS

-250 YSQRSNNF
+250 FSQRSNNF

-280 LNASITIVN
+280 LNSSITIVN

-340 KRIVVIN
+340 KRIVIIN

-355 PRQNKDKS
+355 PKQNKDKS

-395 LQQVYDLSATP
+395 IQQVYDLSATP

-475 QKKKDKEDKVETSAL
+475 QKKKDKEDNVETSTL
-490 AVQAPNL
+490 TIQAPNL

-550 RDIAGYQDGVNEDGE
+550 RDIAGYQDGVNKDGE
-565 PRYRKGRFDV
+565 PRYRHGRFEV

-712 KLGREIDRKDLYKY
+712 KAGREIDRKELYRY

-752 GDTVVTKP
+752 GETVVTKP
-760 QKPKAV
+760 QKPKAI

-773 QQMEIRFPVITGY
+773 QQMEMRFPVITGY

-791 EGSLKADFTG
+791 EGTLTADFTN
-801 LQKFQLNFNQ
+801 LPKFKLDFNK

-828 LKTDYKDL
+828 LKTDYKEL

-861 QFQKFPDIKQ
+861 QFQKFPDIKN
-871 IVETWYNEQLEIVG
+871 IVETWYNEQLEIIG

-899 DYKAVLGNINEG
+899 NYKAVLDNIMEG
-911 IHKANADHE
+911 VHKANADHE

-937 VYRPTNKTVYPTQK
+937 VYRPTNKSVWPTQK
-951 SHVNYVIAEDNSWQQ
+951 SHVNLVIAEDNSWQQ

-971 LDAME
+971 LDKMD

-990 IPFTVGDENKE
+990 IPYTVGDENKE

-1008 RVKGINL
+1008 KVKGINL

-1020 DFDNDKSGN
+1020 DFDSDKSGN

-1054 DLLEVRDIDQLE
+1054 DLLEVRDVDQLE
-1066 KLINDKI
+1066 KLINEKI

>member
-1 MWMSNRPR
+1 
-9 FLCLVLLLFFREQ
+9 
-22 RINDDTLMQ
+22 MQ

-42 YEEPQYYY
+42 YEEPRYYY

-55 GNIDYA
+55 GNIDYQ

-69 FGYDVNIV
+69 YGYDVNIV
-77 PKKRGDKTFFSQEDF
+77 PKKRSGQAIFSQEDF
-92 ISVDPNAEFINGIRK
+92 ISIDPNAEFINGIRK
-107 EVKAWR
+107 EVKEWR

-129 FWFNNKERRANLRL
+129 FWFNNKERQTNLRL

-170 ILNLLGERRHTVST
+170 ILNLLGERRHSVSA

-237 ITIRDRLSVLQLD
+237 ITIRDRLGVLQLD
-250 YSQRSNNF
+250 YSQRSNNY

-280 LNASITIVN
+280 LNSSITIVN

-295 RVFSGKH
+295 RVFAGKH

-313 DGELVTQKDKED
+313 NGELVTQKDKED
-325 YSVMLSRIL
+325 YSVLLSRVL

-355 PRQNKDKS
+355 PKTNKDKS
-363 LTDDEKSDLKQENE
+363 LTDDEKNDLKQEND

-395 LQQVYDLSATP
+395 LQHVYDLSATP

-448 TTDLDE
+448 TPDLDE
-454 PKLRNIYECI
+454 PKLRNIYESI

-470 RGIRA
+470 RGIRG
-475 QKKKDKEDKVETSAL
+475 QKKKDKEDNVDNSSL
-490 AVQAPNL
+490 IVQAPNL

-502 TALEQFVKDYEDYD
+502 TALEQFVKDYEEYD
-516 RGLRQAYEAMGTLY
+516 RGLRQAFEAMGSLY

-565 PRYRKGRFDV
+565 PRYRRGRFDV

-594 DSSALDEAST
+594 DSSALDEASAT
-604 RIDEAFKKAYANE
+604 IDEGFKKAYAKE
-617 IEEFR
+617 IEDFK

-655 LGGDIKCVVSVSM
+655 LGADIKCVVSVSM

-712 KLGREIDRKDLYKY
+712 KLGHEINRKELYKY
-726 KEENVTYK
+726 KEENITFK

-752 GDTVVTKP
+752 GKTVVSPP
-760 QKPKAV
+760 QKPKN
-766 IRALPER
+766 ILRALPER
-773 QQMEIRFPVITGY
+773 QQQMEIRFPVITGY

-791 EGSLKADFTG
+791 EGTLTADFTG
-801 LQKFQLNFNQ
+801 LPKFKLDFNK

-816 ILQTVVNGDQKM
+816 VLQTVVNGEKKM
-828 LKTDYKDL
+828 LMSDYKEL

-849 IREYYTSREHGQ
+849 IREFYTSKEHGQ
-861 QFQKFPDIKQ
+861 QFQKFPDIRN
-871 IVETWYNEQLEIVG
+871 IVETWYHEQLEIQG
-885 GDGSTEQKRLVMLW
+885 GDGSPEQKRLVMLW
-899 DYKAVLGNINEG
+899 NYKAVLDNIIEG
-911 IHKANADHE
+911 IHQANADHE
-920 EISAVLNYYNP
+920 EITAVLNYYNP
-931 EGSTIH
+931 EGSTRY
-937 VYRPTNKTVYPTQK
+937 VYRPTNKDVYPTQK
-951 SHVNYVIAEDNSWQQ
+951 SHINFVIAEDNSWQQ
-966 IAAKT
+966 IAAMK
-971 LDAME
+971 LDAMD
-976 CVECWVKNTYLGFR
+976 CVVSWVKNTYLDFR
-990 IPFTVGDENKE
+990 IPYTVGDENKE
-1001 YQPTFIV
+1001 YKPTFIV
-1008 RVKGINL
+1008 KVKKGDSIINL
-1015 IVECE
+1015 IVECQ
-1020 DFDNDKSGN
+1020 DFDADDTGN

-1048 KTYGTW
+1048 KTYGQW
-1054 DLLEVRDIDQLE
+1054 DLLVLRDIDQFENLFNE
-1066 KLINDKI
+1066 KI

>member
-1 MWMSNRPR
+1 
-9 FLCLVLLLFFREQ
+9 
-22 RINDDTLMQ
+22 MQ
-31 ANNDNP
+31 ATNNDRSTKSSDAVENP

-42 YEEPQYYY
+42 YEEPKYYY

-55 GNIDYA
+55 GNIDYE
-61 TVINGRRP
+61 TVITGRRP

-77 PKKRGDKTFFSQEDF
+77 PKKRGGQTIFSQEDF
-92 ISVDPNAEFINGIRK
+92 ASVDPNAEFINTIRK
-107 EVKAWR
+107 EVKTWR

-124 KELLD
+124 KELLN
-129 FWFNNKERRANLRL
+129 FWFCNKDRRPNLRL

-170 ILNLLGERRHTVST
+170 ILNLLAERRHSVST
-184 DDAYVLPRTAFKM
+184 DDAFVLPRTAFKM

-237 ITIRDRLSVLQLD
+237 ITIRDRLGVLQLD

-295 RVFSGKH
+295 RVFAGKH

-313 DGELVTQKDKED
+313 NGQLVTQKEKED
-325 YSVMLSRIL
+325 YSVLLSRIL

-363 LTDDEKSDLKQENE
+363 LSDDEKNELKQENE
-377 AAMVW
+377 TAMVW

-439 IPYLPAYDN
+439 IPFLPAYDN
-448 TTDLDE
+448 AEGLDE
-454 PKLRNIYECI
+454 PKLRNIYDSI

-470 RGIRA
+470 RGMRA
-475 QKKKDKEDKVETSAL
+475 QKKKDKEDNVDKTAL
-490 AVQAPNL
+490 GVQPPKL

-502 TALEQFVKDYEDYD
+502 IALEQFVKDYEDYD

-550 RDIAGYQDGVNEDGE
+550 RDIAGYQDGVNDEGE
-565 PRYRKGRFDV
+565 PKYRKGRFDV
-575 FSNYDGMG
+575 FSNYDAMG
-583 LPKEKFPTLLI
+583 LPKDKCPTLLI
-594 DSSALDEAST
+594 DSSALDEASAT
-604 RIDEAFKKAYANE
+604 IDETFKKAYARE

-631 GSADNLTDADILR
+631 GSADSLTDADILR

-700 LRRQSYDLIPYD
+700 LRRQSYDLVPYD
-712 KLGREIDRKDLYKY
+712 KLGREINRKDLHRYNP
-726 KEENVTYK
+726 ENITYK

-752 GDTVVTKP
+752 GQTVVTKP
-760 QKPKAV
+760 QKPKA
-766 IRALPER
+766 ILRALPER
-773 QQMEIRFPVITGY
+773 QQLEIRFPVITGY
-786 RSDNI
+786 RSDNV
-791 EGSLKADFTG
+791 EGTLTADFTG
-801 LQKFQLNFNQ
+801 LPKFRLDFKQ

-816 ILQTVVNGDQKM
+816 VLQTVVNGDQKM
-828 LKTDYKDL
+828 LKSDYKEL
-836 RDSQV
+836 RDMEV
-841 IYYFAHLM
+841 VYYFSHLM
-849 IREYYTSREHGQ
+849 IREFYTSREHGQ
-861 QFQKFPDIKQ
+861 QFQKFPDIRR
-871 IVETWYNEQLEIVG
+871 IVETWYNEQLEIIG
-885 GDGSTEQKRLVMLW
+885 GDGSPEQKRLVMLW
-899 DYKAVLGNINEG
+899 NYKAVLDNINEG

-920 EISAVLNYYNP
+920 EITAVLNYYNP
-931 EGSTIH
+931 EGSTRY
-937 VYRPTNKTVYPTQK
+937 VYRPTNKPVYPTQK

-971 LDAME
+971 LDAMD
-976 CVECWVKNTYLGFR
+976 CVEAWVRNQYLGFR
-990 IPFTVGDENKE
+990 IPYTVGDEDKE
-1001 YQPTFIV
+1001 YQPAFIV
-1008 RVKGINL
+1008 KTKDVNL
-1015 IVECE
+1015 IVECQ
-1020 DFDNDKSGN
+1020 DFDADSSGN

-1048 KTYGTW
+1048 KNFGRW
-1054 DLLEVRDIDQLE
+1054 QLLEVRDIDQL
-1066 KLINDKI
+1066 KDAITNYISPD
-1073 KQL
+1073 QP

>member
-1 MWMSNRPR
+1 MSEITTSQS
-9 FLCLVLLLFFREQ
+9 FIQ
-22 RINDDTLMQ
+22 S
-31 ANNDNP
+31 DNP

-42 YEEPQYYY
+42 YEEPKYYY

-61 TVINGRRP
+61 TVVNGRRP

-77 PKKRGDKTFFSQEDF
+77 PNKRLAKTFFSQEDF
-92 ISVDPNAEFINGIRK
+92 ASGDPNSEFINGIRK
-107 EVKAWR
+107 EVKEWR
-113 EAGYPKASRIT
+113 ESGYPKASRIT

-143 FFCQREAVET
+143 FFCEREAVET

-170 ILNLLGERRHTVST
+170 ILNLLNERRHTVST
-184 DDAYVLPRTAFKM
+184 DDAFVLPRTAFKM

-250 YSQRSNNF
+250 FSKRSNNF

-280 LNASITIVN
+280 LNSCITIVN

-313 DGELVTQKDKED
+313 YGEMVIQKDKED
-325 YSVMLSRIL
+325 FSVMLNRIL

-340 KRIVVIN
+340 KRIVIIN

-355 PRQNKDKS
+355 PKQDKDKS

-377 AAMVW
+377 TAMVW

-395 LQQVYDLSATP
+395 IQQVYDLSATP

-439 IPYLPAYDN
+439 IPFLPAYDN
-448 TTDLDE
+448 TTLDE

-470 RGIRA
+470 RGLRA
-475 QKKKDKEDKVETSAL
+475 QKKKDKEDNVDTASL

-502 TALEQFVKDYEDYD
+502 TALEQFVNDYEDYD
-516 RGLRQAYEAMGTLY
+516 RGLRQAYEAMGDLY
-530 TAPPVLIVV
+530 TAPPVMIVV

-550 RDIAGYQDGVNEDGE
+550 RDIAGYQDGVNENGE

-604 RIDEAFKKAYANE
+604 RIDDAFKKAYANE

-631 GSADNLTDADILR
+631 GSADNLTDSDILR

-700 LRRQSYDLIPYD
+700 LRRQSYDLVPYD
-712 KLGREIDRKDLYKY
+712 KAGREINRKDLHRYKD
-726 KEENVTYK
+726 ENVTYK

-752 GDTVVTKP
+752 GQTVVTKP
-760 QKPKAV
+760 QKPKAI

-791 EGSLKADFTG
+791 EGSLKADFTN
-801 LQKFQLNFNQ
+801 LPKFKLNFNQ

-816 ILQTVVNGDQKM
+816 ILQTIVNGDKKM
-828 LKTDYKDL
+828 LKTDYKEL

-849 IREYYTSREHGQ
+849 IRENYTSREHGQ
-861 QFQKFPDIKQ
+861 QFQKFPDIKN
-871 IVETWYNEQLEIVG
+871 IVETWYNEQLEIIG

-899 DYKAVLGNINEG
+899 NYKAVLDSIMEG
-911 IHKANADHE
+911 VHQANADHE
-920 EISAVLNYYNP
+920 VISAVLNYYNP

-937 VYRPTNKTVYPTQK
+937 VYRPTNKSVYPTQK

-966 IAAKT
+966 KAAKT
-971 LDAME
+971 LDSME
-976 CVECWVKNTYLGFR
+976 CVECWVKNTYLSFR
-990 IPFTVGDENKE
+990 IPYTVGDENKE

-1020 DFDNDKSGN
+1020 DFDSDNSGN

-1054 DLLEVRDIDQLE
+1054 DLLEVRYIDQLE
-1066 KLINDKI
+1066 NLINEKI

>member
-1 MWMSNRPR
+1 
-9 FLCLVLLLFFREQ
+9 
-22 RINDDTLMQ
+22 MQ

-42 YEEPQYYY
+42 YEEPMYYY

-61 TVINGRRP
+61 TVIDGRRP

-107 EVKAWR
+107 EVKTWR

-129 FWFNNKERRANLRL
+129 FWFNNKERRPNLRL

-170 ILNLLGERRHTVST
+170 ILNLLTERRHTVSK

-237 ITIRDRLSVLQLD
+237 ITIRDRLAVLQLD

-280 LNASITIVN
+280 LNSSITIVN

-295 RVFSGKH
+295 RVFAGKH
-302 ASPLDGKQKWV
+302 ASPLDGKIV
-313 DGELVTQKDKED
+313 YRDGEMVQQKETED
-325 YSVMLSRIL
+325 YSVMLSRVL

-340 KRIVVIN
+340 KRIIVIN

-355 PRQNKDKS
+355 PRNTKDKS
-363 LTDDEKSDLKQENE
+363 LTDDEKSDLKQENDT
-377 AAMVW
+377 AMVW

-395 LQQVYDLSATP
+395 IQHVYDLSATP

-448 TTDLDE
+448 TPDLDE
-454 PKLRNIYECI
+454 PKLRNIYDSI

-470 RGIRA
+470 RGLRA
-475 QKKKDKEDKVETSAL
+475 QKKKDKEDNVDTSAL
-490 AVQAPNL
+490 TVQAPNL

-516 RGLRQAYEAMGTLY
+516 RGLRQAFEAMGTLY

-565 PRYRKGRFDV
+565 PRYRHGRFEI

-712 KLGREIDRKDLYKY
+712 KLGREIDRHDLYKY
-726 KEENVTYK
+726 NKENITYK

-752 GDTVVTKP
+752 GKTVVTKP
-760 QKPKAV
+760 QKPKAI

-773 QQMEIRFPVITGY
+773 QQMEIKFPVITGY

-791 EGSLKADFTG
+791 EGTLTADFTG
-801 LQKFQLNFNQ
+801 LPKFQLNFNQ

-816 ILQTVVNGDQKM
+816 ILETVVNGDQKM
-828 LKTDYKDL
+828 LKTDYKEL

-861 QFQKFPDIKQ
+861 QFQKFPDIKK
-871 IVETWYNEQLEIVG
+871 IVETWYNEQLEIIG
-885 GDGSTEQKRLVMLW
+885 GDGSPEQKRLVMLW
-899 DYKAVLGNINEG
+899 NYKAVLGNIMEG
-911 IHKANADHE
+911 VHKANADHE

-937 VYRPTNKTVYPTQK
+937 VYRPTNRPVYPTQK

-966 IAAKT
+966 IAAQT
-971 LDAME
+971 LDSME

-990 IPFTVGDENKE
+990 IPYTVGDENKE

-1020 DFDNDKSGN
+1020 DFDGDKSGN

>member
-1 MWMSNRPR
+1 
-9 FLCLVLLLFFREQ
+9 
-22 RINDDTLMQ
+22 
-31 ANNDNP
+31 
-37 VLNNP
+37 
-42 YEEPQYYY
+42 
-50 DTDMN
+50 
-55 GNIDYA
+55 
-61 TVINGRRP
+61 
-69 FGYDVNIV
+69 
-77 PKKRGDKTFFSQEDF
+77 
-92 ISVDPNAEFINGIRK
+92 
-107 EVKAWR
+107 
-113 EAGYPKASRIT
+113 
-124 KELLD
+124 
-129 FWFNNKERRANLRL
+129 
-143 FFCQREAVET
+143 
-153 AVWLNEIAER
+153 
-163 DPNTGNY
+163 
-170 ILNLLGERRHTVST
+170 
-184 DDAYVLPRTAFKM
+184 
-197 ATGTGKTVVMAMLIL
+197 
-212 YNYLNKRANPMD
+212 
-224 THYADHFLLCAPG
+224 
-237 ITIRDRLSVLQLD
+237 
-250 YSQRSNNF
+250 
-258 ERTDYYHQ
+258 
-266 RGLIPPQFEKELGG
+266 
-280 LNASITIVN
+280 
-289 YQQFLP
+289 
-295 RVFSGKH
+295 
-302 ASPLDGKQKWV
+302 
-313 DGELVTQKDKED
+313 
-325 YSVMLSRIL
+325 
-334 EKGVKG
+334 
-340 KRIVVIN
+340 
-347 DEAHHCYL
+347 
-355 PRQNKDKS
+355 
-363 LTDDEKSDLKQENE
+363 
-377 AAMVW
+377 
-382 YEGLRQMKLLGYK
+382 
-395 LQQVYDLSATP
+395 
-406 YYLKGS
+406 
-412 GYPEYSLFPWVVS
+412 
-425 DFGLVDAIESGLVK
+425 
-439 IPYLPAYDN
+439 
-448 TTDLDE
+448 
-454 PKLRNIYECI
+454 
-464 KDKLPK
+464 
-470 RGIRA
+470 
-475 QKKKDKEDKVETSAL
+475 
-490 AVQAPNL
+490 
-497 PTLLN
+497 
-502 TALEQFVKDYEDYD
+502 VKDYEDYD
-516 RGLRQAYEAMGTLY
+516 GGLRQAYEAMGTLY

-550 RDIAGYQDGVNEDGE
+550 RDIAGYQDGVNEVGE

-712 KLGREIDRKDLYKY
+712 KLGREIDRKDLKRYNP
-726 KEENVTYK
+726 ENVTYK

-760 QKPKAV
+760 QKPKAI

-773 QQMEIRFPVITGY
+773 KEMEIQFPVITGY

-791 EGSLKADFTG
+791 EGALTADFTD
-801 LQKFQLNFNQ
+801 LPKFKLDFNK

-816 ILQTVVNGDQKM
+816 VLETIVNGDQKM
-828 LKTDYKDL
+828 LKTDYLEL
-836 RDSQV
+836 RDNEV

-861 QFQKFPDIKQ
+861 QFQKFPDIKK
-871 IVETWYNEQLEIVG
+871 IVETWYNEQLEIIG

-899 DYKAVLGNINEG
+899 NYKAVLDNIMEG
-911 IHKANADHE
+911 VHKANEDHE

-937 VYRPTNKTVYPTQK
+937 VYRPTNKTVWPTQK

-971 LDAME
+971 LDAMD

-990 IPFTVGDENKE
+990 IPYTVGDENKE

-1020 DFDNDKSGN
+1020 DFDSDKSGN

-1066 KLINDKI
+1066 NEINQWVK
-1073 KQL
+1073 KQ

>member
-1 MWMSNRPR
+1 MSEITTSQS
-9 FLCLVLLLFFREQ
+9 FIQ
-22 RINDDTLMQ
+22 S
-31 ANNDNP
+31 DNP

-42 YEEPQYYY
+42 YEEPKYYY

-61 TVINGRRP
+61 TVVNGRRP

-77 PKKRGDKTFFSQEDF
+77 PNKRLAKTFFSQEDF
-92 ISVDPNAEFINGIRK
+92 ASGDPNSEFINGIRK
-107 EVKAWR
+107 EVKEWR
-113 EAGYPKASRIT
+113 ESGYPKASRIT

-170 ILNLLGERRHTVST
+170 ILNLLNERRHTVST
-184 DDAYVLPRTAFKM
+184 DDAFVLPRTAFKM

-250 YSQRSNNF
+250 FSKRSNNF

-280 LNASITIVN
+280 LNSCITIVN

-313 DGELVTQKDKED
+313 DGEMVIQKDKED
-325 YSVMLSRIL
+325 FSVMLNRIL

-340 KRIVVIN
+340 KRIVIIN

-355 PRQNKDKS
+355 PKQDKDKS

-377 AAMVW
+377 TAMVW

-395 LQQVYDLSATP
+395 IQQVYDLSATP

-439 IPYLPAYDN
+439 IPFLPAYDN
-448 TTDLDE
+448 TTLDE

-470 RGIRA
+470 RGLRA
-475 QKKKDKEDKVETSAL
+475 QKKKDKEDNVDTASL

-502 TALEQFVKDYEDYD
+502 TALEQFVNDYEDYD
-516 RGLRQAYEAMGTLY
+516 RGLRQAYEAMGDLY
-530 TAPPVLIVV
+530 TAPPVMIVV

-550 RDIAGYQDGVNEDGE
+550 RDIAGYQDGVNENGE

-604 RIDEAFKKAYANE
+604 RIDDAFKKAYANE

-631 GSADNLTDADILR
+631 GSADNLTDSDILR

-700 LRRQSYDLIPYD
+700 LRRQSYDLVPYD
-712 KLGREIDRKDLYKY
+712 KAGREINRKDLHRYKD
-726 KEENVTYK
+726 ENVTYK

-752 GDTVVTKP
+752 GQTVVTKP
-760 QKPKAV
+760 QKPKAI

-791 EGSLKADFTG
+791 EGSLKADFTN
-801 LQKFQLNFNQ
+801 LPKFKLNFNQ

-816 ILQTVVNGDQKM
+816 ILQTIVNGDKKM
-828 LKTDYKDL
+828 LKTDYKEL

-849 IREYYTSREHGQ
+849 IRENYTSREHGQ
-861 QFQKFPDIKQ
+861 QFQKFPDIKN
-871 IVETWYNEQLEIVG
+871 IVETWYNEQLEIIG

-899 DYKAVLGNINEG
+899 NYKAVLDSIMEG
-911 IHKANADHE
+911 VHQANADHE
-920 EISAVLNYYNP
+920 VISAVLNYYNP

-937 VYRPTNKTVYPTQK
+937 VYRPTNKSVYPTQK

-966 IAAKT
+966 KAAKT
-971 LDAME
+971 LDSME
-976 CVECWVKNTYLGFR
+976 CVECWVKNIYLGFR
-990 IPFTVGDENKE
+990 IPYTVGDENKE

-1020 DFDNDKSGN
+1020 DFDSDNSGN

-1066 KLINDKI
+1066 NLINEKI

>member
-1 MWMSNRPR
+1 
-9 FLCLVLLLFFREQ
+9 
-22 RINDDTLMQ
+22 MQ
-31 ANNDNP
+31 ATNNENP

-42 YEEPQYYY
+42 YEEPKYYY

-55 GNIDYA
+55 GNIDYE

-77 PKKRGDKTFFSQEDF
+77 PNKRGGQTIFSQEDF
-92 ISVDPNAEFINGIRK
+92 ISVDPNAEFINGIRR

-129 FWFNNKERRANLRL
+129 FWFNNKERRPNLRL

-163 DPNTGNY
+163 DPNTGTY
-170 ILNLLGERRHTVST
+170 LLNLLTERRHSVSQ
-184 DDAYVLPRTAFKM
+184 DDAFVLPRTAFKM

-250 YSQRSNNF
+250 FSQRSNNF

-280 LNASITIVN
+280 LNSSITIVN

-295 RVFSGKH
+295 RVFAGKH

-313 DGELVTQKDKED
+313 DGKLEVQKETED
-325 YSVMLSRIL
+325 YSVLLGRVL

-363 LTDDEKSDLKQENE
+363 LTDDEKNDLKQENDT
-377 AAMVW
+377 AMVW

-439 IPYLPAYDN
+439 IPYLPAFDN
-448 TTDLDE
+448 TSDLDE
-454 PKLRNIYECI
+454 PKLRNIYDSI

-470 RGIRA
+470 RGMRA
-475 QKKKDKEDKVETSAL
+475 QKKKDKAAIEREQSGACSDSAEREQTRPKVKEDQVDASLVA
-490 AVQAPNL
+490 AQAPNL

-516 RGLRQAYEAMGTLY
+516 RGLRQAFEAMGTLY

-550 RDIAGYQDGVNEDGE
+550 RDIAGYQDGINEDGE

-604 RIDEAFKKAYANE
+604 RIDEAFKKAYAQE
-617 IEEFR
+617 IEDFKR
-622 HEYANQHGA
+622 EYANQHGA

-712 KLGREIDRKDLYKY
+712 KLGREIDRKDLKRYNP
-726 KEENVTYK
+726 ENITYK

-752 GDTVVTKP
+752 GKTVVTKP
-760 QKPKAV
+760 QKPKAI

-773 QQMEIRFPVITGY
+773 QQLEIRFPVITGY
-786 RSDNI
+786 RSDNV
-791 EGSLKADFTG
+791 EGSLTANFTDVP
-801 LQKFQLNFNQ
+801 KFQLDFNK

-816 ILQTVVNGDQKM
+816 VLQTIVNGDQKM
-828 LKTDYKDL
+828 LKTDYKEL

-861 QFQKFPDIKQ
+861 QFQKFPDIKK
-871 IVETWYNEQLEIVG
+871 IVETWYNQQLEIIG
-885 GDGSTEQKRLVMLW
+885 GDGSLEQKRLVMLW
-899 DYKAVLGNINEG
+899 NYKAVLSSIMEG
-911 IHKANADHE
+911 VHKANQDHE

-937 VYRPTNKTVYPTQK
+937 VYRPTNKTVWPTQK

-966 IAAKT
+966 IAAQT
-971 LDAME
+971 LDSMD
-976 CVECWVKNTYLGFR
+976 CVEAWVKNTYLGFR
-990 IPFTVGDENKE
+990 IPYTVGDETKE

-1008 RVKGINL
+1008 KIKGINL

-1020 DFDNDKSGN
+1020 DFDSDKSGN
-1029 KEAKR
+1029 KDAKR
-1034 HYLKDYWIPAANNL
+1034 HYLKDYWIPAANHL
-1048 KTYGTW
+1048 KTYGVW
-1054 DLLEVRDIDQLE
+1054 DLQEVRDIDHLE
-1066 KLINDKI
+1066 ELINEKI

>member
-1 MWMSNRPR
+1 
-9 FLCLVLLLFFREQ
+9 
-22 RINDDTLMQ
+22 MQ

-42 YEEPQYYY
+42 YEEPRYYY

-61 TVINGRRP
+61 TVIEGRRA

-77 PKKRGDKTFFSQEDF
+77 PKKRGEQTFFSQEDF

-107 EVKAWR
+107 EVKTWR

-129 FWFNNKERRANLRL
+129 FWFNNKERRPNLRL

-170 ILNLLGERRHTVST
+170 ILNLLTERRHTVSK
-184 DDAYVLPRTAFKM
+184 DDNFVLPRTAFKM

-250 YSQRSNNF
+250 FSKRSNNF

-280 LNASITIVN
+280 LNSSITILN
-289 YQQFLP
+289 YQQFMP
-295 RVFSGKH
+295 RVFTGKH
-302 ASPLDGKQKWV
+302 ASPLDGKIV
-313 DGELVTQKDKED
+313 YRDGEMVQQKETED
-325 YSVMLSRIL
+325 YSVLLNRIL

-355 PRQNKDKS
+355 PRLTKDKS
-363 LTDDEKSDLKQENE
+363 LSDDEKNDLKQENDT
-377 AAMVW
+377 AMVW
-382 YEGLRQMKLLGYK
+382 YEGLRQMKLQGYK
-395 LQQVYDLSATP
+395 LQHVYDLSATP

-454 PKLRNIYECI
+454 PKLRNIYDCI

-470 RGIRA
+470 RGLRA
-475 QKKKDKEDKVETSAL
+475 QKKKDKEDNVDTSKL
-490 AVQAPNL
+490 TVQAPNL

-516 RGLRQAYEAMGTLY
+516 RGLRQAYEEMGTLY
-530 TAPPVLIVV
+530 SAPPVLIVV

-565 PRYRKGRFDV
+565 PRYHHGRFEV

-583 LPKEKFPTLLI
+583 NPKQKFPTLLI

-604 RIDEAFKKAYANE
+604 RIDEAFKKAYAQE

-712 KLGREIDRKDLYKY
+712 KQGREIDRKELYKY
-726 KEENVTYK
+726 NKENIIYK

-752 GDTVVTKP
+752 GKTVVTKP
-760 QKPKAV
+760 QKPKAI

-791 EGSLKADFTG
+791 EGTLTADFED
-801 LQKFQLNFNQ
+801 LPKFKLDFNK

-816 ILQTVVNGDQKM
+816 VLQTVVNGDKKM
-828 LKTDYKDL
+828 LKTDYKEL
-836 RDSQV
+836 RDHQV
-841 IYYFAHLM
+841 VYYFAHLM

-861 QFQKFPDIKQ
+861 HFQKFPDIKI
-871 IVETWYNEQLEIVG
+871 IVEKWYNEQLEIMG
-885 GDGSTEQKRLVMLW
+885 GDGSAEQKRLVMLW
-899 DYKAVLGNINEG
+899 NYKAVIDNIMEG
-911 IHKANADHE
+911 VRKANADHE
-920 EISAVLNYYNP
+920 EITAVLNYYNP

-937 VYRPTNKTVYPTQK
+937 VYRPTNKPVYLTQK

-971 LDAME
+971 LDSMDV
-976 CVECWVKNTYLGFR
+976 VEYWVKNTYLGFR
-990 IPFTVGDENKE
+990 IPYTVGDENKE

-1020 DFDNDKSGN
+1020 DFDSDKSGN

-1034 HYLKDYWIPAANNL
+1034 HYLNDYWIPAANNL

-1066 KLINDKI
+1066 KLINEKI
-1073 KQL
+1073 KNL

>member
-1 MWMSNRPR
+1 
-9 FLCLVLLLFFREQ
+9 
-22 RINDDTLMQ
+22 MQ
-31 ANNDNP
+31 ANNENP

-113 EAGYPKASRIT
+113 EGGYPKASRIT

-355 PRQNKDKS
+355 PKQIKDKS

-439 IPYLPAYDN
+439 IPFLPAYDN

-470 RGIRA
+470 RGLRA
-475 QKKKDKEDKVETSAL
+475 QKKKDKEDNVDTSL
-490 AVQAPNL
+490 LNVQAPNL

-516 RGLRQAYEAMGTLY
+516 RGLRQAFEAIGTLY

-712 KLGREIDRKDLYKY
+712 KLGREIDRKDLKRYNP
-726 KEENVTYK
+726 ENVTYK

-752 GDTVVTKP
+752 GQTVVTKP
-760 QKPKAV
+760 QKPKAI
-766 IRALPER
+766 IRSLPER

-791 EGSLKADFTG
+791 EGSLTADFTG
-801 LQKFQLNFNQ
+801 LPKFKLDFNK

-816 ILQTVVNGDQKM
+816 VLETIVNGDQKM
-828 LKTDYKDL
+828 LKTDYKEL

-861 QFQKFPDIKQ
+861 QFQKFPDIKN

-899 DYKAVLGNINEG
+899 NYKAVLDNIMEG
-911 IHKANADHE
+911 VHKANEDHE

-937 VYRPTNKTVYPTQK
+937 VYRPTNKPVYPTQK

-971 LDAME
+971 LDSME
-976 CVECWVKNTYLGFR
+976 CVDCWVKNTYLGFR
-990 IPFTVGDENKE
+990 IPYTVGDENKE

-1008 RVKGINL
+1008 KTKGINL

-1020 DFDNDKSGN
+1020 DFDSDKSGN
-1029 KEAKR
+1029 KDAKR